1 MPSPYS
7 SNEKVNVSENFAKIA
22 FARLSETLPVNSVQ
36 FYDGYFAQL
45 PSGSY
50 TIEVTHELQGAP
62 EKVQY
67 SKQQIFTVRG
77 PEFVIDANT
86 VMQVYPPNG
95 ASDIYDHRVPFLVLA
110 DPGLPWERSLVP
122 KSPPSTKKNPLPP
135 WLALVLFAE
144 GEIYLQGATN
154 SPVATTQVSD
164 LLKVDPKSETLKPTL
179 PADWVSPELM
189 QSQCKTIT
197 IPGATFNSVMPLKT
211 ELPFLAHCR
220 AVNSPHEDQLLH
232 SVLLGNR
239 LPLANTTTKPPTPR
253 RYFAHLVSLEGFADY
268 LGPAPQKTIPTK
280 PNSKDLM
287 DVQMVSLYSWTFVSL
302 PESFLSF
309 EELVKKLIASEATNQ
324 GGGALRLPPV
334 SGLPPAVQ
342 SRLDDGYVALKFI
355 AGSGDETFAWYRG
368 PFSPVVP
375 QALPPVGPA
384 PGVPVAQATS
394 ADALMIYIAEQG
406 LFDMSYAAAW
416 NMGRNL
422 ALADAHF
429 AQAINHYVHAAKT
442 AVATIAQ
449 RRGLPHFA
457 SEQDPRKLLA
467 RDASRRHFAELV
479 GEGLGQEWTGALVR
493 ARRGERPV
501 SASRSRAHVRLLPHP
516 RELWARP
523 ETAAAVSEYV
533 NEELDPVA
541 EWLANLGL
549 LYPLPF
555 SHLVPDAR
563 LLPVESIR
571 FFYVDPDWIN
581 ALQAGAC
588 SIAIHNSADAAAFG
602 TLHPQLLQA
611 IAKKTSERGARRYG
625 NAAQAG
631 AGSGRIKMSGML
643 IRSELVSS
651 CPALVIAATLSG
663 NPIDLP
669 RNDCPS
675 KNVRL
680 CLFDGIPDT
689 VSLAEPY
696 QGLLFGV
703 EDNGIVPRYV
713 SGTALQIG
721 AQIQNVP
728 PVPPQGYSAF
738 LTTYCR
744 STGGGVIQIEKLA
757 SALADVTGV
766 KVGSGFGA
774 GDFAIQMV
782 QAPEQQSFLPS

>member
-1 MPSPYS
+1 MPSPCS

-22 FARLSETLPVNSVQ
+22 FARLSDTLPANSVQ

-50 TIEVTHELQGAP
+50 TIDVTHELQGAP

-67 SKQQIFTVRG
+67 GKQQTFTVRA

-95 ASDIYDHRVPFLVLA
+95 ASDIYDQRVPFLVLA

-154 SPVATTQVSD
+154 SPVVTTQVSD

-197 IPGATFNSVMPLKT
+197 IPGATFNAVMPLKT
-211 ELPFLAHCR
+211 ELPFLAHCS

-239 LPLANTTTKPPTPR
+239 LPLADTTTEPPTPR

-302 PESFLSF
+302 PESFLGF
-309 EELVKKLIASEATNQ
+309 EELVKKLIASEATTQ
-324 GGGALRLPPV
+324 GGGALRLPPA
-334 SGLPPAVQ
+334 SGLPPAAQ
-342 SRLDDGYVALKFI
+342 GRLADGYVALKFI
-355 AGSGDETFAWYRG
+355 AGAGDETFAWYRG
-368 PFSPVVP
+368 PFTPVVP

-394 ADALMIYIAEQG
+394 ADALMIYLAEQG
-406 LFDMSYAAAW
+406 LFDLSYAAAW
-416 NMGRNL
+416 NIGRNL

-429 AQAINHYVHAAKT
+429 SQAINRYVHGART

-449 RRGLPHFA
+449 RLGLSHFA
-457 SEQDPRKLLA
+457 GEQDPRKLLA

-479 GEGLGQEWTGALVR
+479 ADGMAQQWTEALAR

-501 SASRSRAHVRLLPHP
+501 SAARSMDHGRRTAHP

-523 ETAAAVSEYV
+523 ETAAAVAEHVSEK
-533 NEELDPVA
+533 LDPVA

-549 LYPLPF
+549 LYPVPF
-555 SHLVPDAR
+555 SHLVPDPR

-571 FFYVDPDWIN
+571 FFYVDPDWID

-588 SIAIHNSADAAAFG
+588 SIAVHNSADAAALS
-602 TLHPQLLQA
+602 TLHPQLRHA
-611 IAKKTSERGARRYG
+611 IDKKTGERSARRYA
-625 NAAQAG
+625 NAAQA

-651 CPALVIAATLSG
+651 CPALVIAATRSG
-663 NPIDLP
+663 NPVDLP

-680 CLFDGIPDT
+680 CLFDGIPDA

-713 SGTALQIG
+713 SGAALQIG
-721 AQIQNVP
+721 AQIKNVP

-744 STGGGVIQIEKLA
+744 STGGVIQIEKLA
-757 SALADVTGV
+757 SALADATGV
-766 KVGSGFGA
+766 KIGSGFGA

-782 QAPEQQSFLPS
+782 QAPEKQSFLPS